1 MKQLALLA
9 IIVFLG
15 SLDIYSQD
23 YHFKPS
29 FGVIIDSAQTK
40 ALLRQCSRST
50 TPKKVKTYWKPMQND
65 IEHLENNFNKLYGQS
80 SKTCCIF
87 GRTIDSLQKFGFQ
100 YAGVIM
106 NRRKYIY
113 INAFPLSMLDYYK
126 ERNFDLT
133 KQPVVVCDG
142 GPSLWGVLFDIEKL
156 EFSSLA
162 FNGII

>member
-29 FGVIIDSAQTK
+29 FGVILDSAQTK
-40 ALLRQCSRST
+40 ALLKQCSRST
-50 TPKKVKTYWKPMQND
+50 TPKKVKSYWKPTQND
-65 IEHLENNFNKLYGQS
+65 IERLENNFNKLYGQS
-80 SKTCCIF
+80 SKTGFIF
-87 GRTIDSLQKFGFQ
+87 GKMTDSLQEFGFQ
-100 YAGVIM
+100 YAGVVM

-113 INAFPLSMLDYYK
+113 INAFPISTLDYYK

-142 GPSLWGVLFDIEKL
+142 GSSLWGVLFDIETQQFIHL
-156 EFSSLA
+156 S
-162 FNGII
+162 FNGIA